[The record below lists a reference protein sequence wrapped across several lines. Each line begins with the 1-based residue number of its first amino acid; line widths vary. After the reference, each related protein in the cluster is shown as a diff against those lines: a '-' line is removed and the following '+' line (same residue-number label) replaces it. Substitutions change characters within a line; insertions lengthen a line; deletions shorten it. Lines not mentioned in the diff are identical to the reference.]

1 MFGVTSPRRRV
12 TILLMVVLA
21 VTVLGLAG
29 CGKKEI
35 ADPYVYDSLRRVTRG
50 DTLSVR
56 FRFEI
61 DAPAFEYVRGN
72 TGIIRDGN
80 LLEFLVAENLEN
92 NYQRLAGTL
101 LGVRKTFT
109 PQPTHLVLERIKR
122 NGVVE
127 ADTTTLK
134 RPAHYTLPRLLRS
147 GAIDQNLPG
156 APLPEIGFKAG
167 DIDEARTTF
176 LPEKETDALKT
187 VKSAFANFA
196 YVPRHDLAEAA
207 KANPSPEDY
216 AWYLIGDT
224 SALEV
229 VELTEG
235 AEWMLHLLKDKDL
248 PVIGAFSLISLEP
261 EWTKRRVEYPGLG
274 HVVGKV
280 RIDWFQYANTYVE
293 GFENK
298 DR

>member
-1 MFGVTSPRRRV
+1 MFGVTSSRRRV

-21 VTVLGLAG
+21 VTLFGLAG
-29 CGKKEI
+29 CSKKEV
-35 ADPYVYDSLRRVTRG
+35 ADPYVYDSLRAVTRG
-50 DTLSVR
+50 DTLSVN

-61 DAPAFEYVRGN
+61 DAPTFEYVRGN

-80 LLEFLVAENLEN
+80 ILEFFVAEGLEG

-101 LGVRKTFT
+101 LGVRKTFS

-127 ADTTTLK
+127 ADTTTLR
-134 RPAHYTLPRLLRS
+134 RPAHYTLPRLVRA
-147 GAIDQNLPG
+147 GAIDQNVPG
-156 APLPEIGFKAG
+156 APLPEIGFKVG
-167 DIDEARTTF
+167 EIDEARSTF
-176 LPEKETDALKT
+176 LPEKEGDPLHT

-196 YVPRHDLAEAA
+196 YRPRHDLAAGA
-207 KANPSPEDY
+207 TPSPEDY

-224 SALEV
+224 SSLEV
-229 VELTEG
+229 TQLTDG

-248 PVIGAFSLISLEP
+248 PVIGAFTLISLED
-261 EWTKRRVEYPGLG
+261 EWTKRRVEHPGLG

-280 RIDWFQYANTYVE
+280 RIDWFQYANAFVE

>member
-1 MFGVTSPRRRV
+1 MFGATSPRRPV
-12 TILLMVVLA
+12 TVLLLVVLA
-21 VTVLGLAG
+21 VTLVGLAG

-35 ADPYVYDSLRRVTRG
+35 ADPYVYDSLRSVTRG
-50 DTLSVR
+50 DTLSVN

-72 TGIIRDGN
+72 TAVIRDGN
-80 LLEFLVAENLEN
+80 LLEFLVAEDLESN
-92 NYQRLAGTL
+92 HQRLAGTL
-101 LGVRKTFT
+101 LGVRKTFS

-122 NGVVE
+122 GGVVE
-127 ADTTTLK
+127 ADTNTLR
-134 RPAHYTLPRLLRS
+134 RPKHYTLPRLLRA
-147 GAIDQNLPG
+147 GAIDQNVPG
-156 APLPEIGFKAG
+156 APLPEIGFKQG
-167 DIDEARTTF
+167 EIDEARSTF
-176 LPEKETDALKT
+176 LPEKEGDPAKT

-196 YVPRHDLAEAA
+196 YRPRHDLAEGAA
-207 KANPSPEDY
+207 PSPEDY

-224 SALEV
+224 SSLEV

-248 PVIGAFSLISLEP
+248 PVIGAFTVMSLEE
-261 EWTKRRVEYPGLG
+261 EWTKRRVEHPGLG

-280 RIDWFQYANTYVE
+280 RIDWFQYANTYIE
-293 GFENK
+293 GFDKK

>member
-1 MFGVTSPRRRV
+1 MFGATSPRRPV
-12 TILLMVVLA
+12 TILLLVVLA
-21 VTVLGLAG
+21 MTLFGLAG
-29 CGKKEI
+29 CGKKEV

-50 DTLSVR
+50 DTLSVK

-72 TGIIRDGN
+72 TAIIRDGN
-80 LLEFLVAENLEN
+80 LLEFLVAEGLESN
-92 NYQRLAGTL
+92 HQNLAGTL
-101 LGVRKTFT
+101 LGVRKTFS

-127 ADTTTLK
+127 ADTTTLR
-134 RPAHYTLPRLLRS
+134 RPAHYTLPRLLRA
-147 GAIDQNLPG
+147 GAIDQNVPG

-167 DIDEARTTF
+167 EIDEARSTF
-176 LPEKETDALKT
+176 LPEKEGDALKT

-196 YVPRHDLAEAA
+196 YRPRHDLAPGAA
-207 KANPSPEDY
+207 PTPEDY

-224 SALEV
+224 SSLEV
-229 VELTEG
+229 VQLTEG

-248 PVIGAFSLISLEP
+248 PVIGAFTLMSLEE
-261 EWTKRRVEYPGLG
+261 EWTKRRVEVPGLG
-274 HVVGKV
+274 HVVGTV
-280 RIDWFQYANTYVE
+280 RIDWFQYANAYVE

>member
-1 MFGVTSPRRRV
+1 MFGATSPRRPV
-12 TILLMVVLA
+12 TILLLVVLA
-21 VTVLGLAG
+21 MTLVGLAG

-50 DTLSVR
+50 DTLSVK

-72 TGIIRDGN
+72 TAIIRDGN
-80 LLEFLVAENLEN
+80 LLEFLVAEDLEN
-92 NYQRLAGTL
+92 NYQRLSGTL
-101 LGVRKTFT
+101 LGVRKTFS

-122 NGVVE
+122 GGVVE
-127 ADTTTLK
+127 ADTTTLR
-134 RPAHYTLPRLLRS
+134 RPAHYTLPRLLRA
-147 GAIDQNLPG
+147 GAIDQNVPG

-167 DIDEARTTF
+167 EIDEARSTF
-176 LPEKETDALKT
+176 LPEKEGDPVKT

-196 YVPRHDLAEAA
+196 YLPRHDLAAGAA
-207 KANPSPEDY
+207 PTPEDY

-224 SALEV
+224 SSLEV
-229 VELTEG
+229 VQLTEG

-248 PVIGAFSLISLEP
+248 PVIGAFTLMSLEE
-261 EWTKRRVEYPGLG
+261 EWTKRRVEHPGLG

>member
-1 MFGVTSPRRRV
+1 MFGATSPRRPV
-12 TILLMVVLA
+12 TILLLVVLA
-21 VTVLGLAG
+21 VTLIGLAG

-50 DTLSVR
+50 DTLSVK

-72 TGIIRDGN
+72 TAIIRDGN
-80 LLEFLVAENLEN
+80 LLEFLVAEDLEN
-92 NYQRLAGTL
+92 NHQRLAGTL

-122 NGVVE
+122 GGVVE
-127 ADTTTLK
+127 ADTTTLR
-134 RPAHYTLPRLLRS
+134 RPAHYTLPRLLRA
-147 GAIDQNLPG
+147 GAVDLKLPG
-156 APLPEIGFKAG
+156 APLPEIGFKANE
-167 DIDEARTTF
+167 IDEARSTF
-176 LPEKETDALKT
+176 LPEKEGDPVKT
-187 VKSAFANFA
+187 VASAFANFA
-196 YVPRHDLAEAA
+196 YRPRHDLAEGAT
-207 KANPSPEDY
+207 PSPEDY

-229 VELTEG
+229 VQLTEG

-248 PVIGAFSLISLEP
+248 PVIGAFTLMSLEE
-261 EWTKRRVEYPGLG
+261 EWSKRRVEHPGLG
-274 HVVGKV
+274 HVVGTV

-293 GFENK
+293 GYENT

>member
-1 MFGVTSPRRRV
+1 MFGVTSPRRRF
-12 TILLMVVLA
+12 TILSMVVLT
-21 VTVLGLAG
+21 VTVVALAG
-29 CGKKEI
+29 CSKKKI
-35 ADPYVYDSLRRVTRG
+35 VDPYVYDSLRRVTRG
-50 DTLSVR
+50 DTLSVK

-61 DAPAFEYVRGN
+61 DAPNFEYVRGN

-80 LLEFLVAENLEN
+80 LLEFFVAENLES
-92 NYQRLAGTL
+92 NYKNLAGTL

-127 ADTTTLK
+127 ADTTTLR

-147 GAIDQNLPG
+147 GAIDQNVPG
-156 APLPEIGFKAG
+156 APLPEIGFKSG
-167 DIDEARTTF
+167 DIDEARSTF
-176 LPEKETDALKT
+176 LPEKATDPLKT
-187 VKSAFANFA
+187 VKSAYANFA
-196 YVPRHDLAEAA
+196 YLPRHDLADEA

-224 SALEV
+224 SSLEV

-235 AEWMLHLLKDKDL
+235 ADWMLHLLKDKDL

-298 DR
+298 ER

>member
-1 MFGVTSPRRRV
+1 MFGATSPRRPV
-12 TILLMVVLA
+12 TILLLVVLA
-21 VTVLGLAG
+21 ATLVGLAG

-50 DTLSVR
+50 DTLSVK

-72 TGIIRDGN
+72 TAIIRDGN
-80 LLEFLVAENLEN
+80 LLEFLVAEDLES

-127 ADTTTLK
+127 ADTTTLR
-134 RPAHYTLPRLLRS
+134 RPAHYTLPRLLRAS
-147 GAIDQNLPG
+147 AIDQNVPG
-156 APLPEIGFKAG
+156 APLPEIGFKQG
-167 DIDEARTTF
+167 EIDEARSTF
-176 LPEKETDALKT
+176 LPEKEGDALKT

-196 YVPRHDLAEAA
+196 YRPRHDLAAGAA
-207 KANPSPEDY
+207 PSPEDY

-224 SALEV
+224 SSLEV
-229 VELTEG
+229 MELTEG

-248 PVIGAFSLISLEP
+248 PVIGAFSLLSLEP
-261 EWTKRRVEYPGLG
+261 EWTKRRVEHPGLG

-280 RIDWFQYANTYVE
+280 RIDWFQYANTFVE
-293 GFENK
+293 GYENK

>member
-1 MFGVTSPRRRV
+1 MFGATSPRRPV
-12 TILLMVVLA
+12 TILLLVVLA
-21 VTVLGLAG
+21 VTLFGLAG

-50 DTLSVR
+50 DTLSVK

-72 TGIIRDGN
+72 TAIIRDGN
-80 LLEFLVAENLEN
+80 LLEFLVAEDLEN

-127 ADTTTLK
+127 ADTTTLR
-134 RPAHYTLPRLLRS
+134 RPAHYTLPRLLRA
-147 GAIDQNLPG
+147 GAIDQNVPG
-156 APLPEIGFKAG
+156 APLPEIGFKQG
-167 DIDEARTTF
+167 EIDEARSTF
-176 LPEKETDALKT
+176 LPEKEGDPLKT

-196 YVPRHDLAEAA
+196 YRPRHDLPEGAA
-207 KANPSPEDY
+207 PSPEDY

-261 EWTKRRVEYPGLG
+261 EWTKRRVEHTGLG

-298 DR
+298 ER

>member
-1 MFGVTSPRRRV
+1 MFGATSPRRPV
-12 TILLMVVLA
+12 TLLLLVVLA
-21 VTVLGLAG
+21 VTLIGLAG
-29 CGKKEI
+29 CSKKEI

-50 DTLSVR
+50 DTLSVK

-72 TGIIRDGN
+72 TGVIRDGN
-80 LLEFLVAENLEN
+80 LLEFFVAEDLEN
-92 NYQRLAGTL
+92 NHQRLAGTL
-101 LGVRKTFT
+101 LGVRKTFS

-127 ADTTTLK
+127 ADTTTLR
-134 RPAHYTLPRLLRS
+134 RPAHYTLPRLLRA
-147 GAIDQNLPG
+147 GAIDQNVPG

-167 DIDEARTTF
+167 EIDEARSTF
-176 LPEKETDALKT
+176 LPEKEGDAHKT

-196 YVPRHDLAEAA
+196 YRPRHDLAAGAA
-207 KANPSPEDY
+207 PSPEDF

-229 VELTEG
+229 VQLTEG

-248 PVIGAFSLISLEP
+248 PVIGAFSLISLEE
-261 EWTKRRVEYPGLG
+261 EWSKRRVEHPGLG
-274 HVVGKV
+274 HVVGTV

-293 GFENK
+293 GYDNK

>member
-1 MFGVTSPRRRV
+1 MFGATSPRRRV

-21 VTVLGLAG
+21 VTALGLAG

-35 ADPYVYDSLRRVTRG
+35 VDPYVYDSLRSVTRG
-50 DTLSVR
+50 DTLSVG

-61 DAPAFEYVRGN
+61 DAPSFEYVRGN

-80 LLEFLVAENLEN
+80 LLEFFVAEGLEG

-101 LGVRKTFT
+101 LGVRKTFS

-127 ADTTTLK
+127 ADTTTLRK
-134 RPAHYTLPRLLRS
+134 PAHYTLPRLVRA
-147 GAIDQNLPG
+147 GAIDQNVPG
-156 APLPEIGFKAG
+156 APLPEIGFKV
-167 DIDEARTTF
+167 DEINEARSTF
-176 LPEKETDALKT
+176 LPEKEGDDLKT

-196 YVPRHDLAEAA
+196 YRPRHDLAAGA
-207 KANPSPEDY
+207 TASPEDY

-224 SALEV
+224 SSLEIV
-229 VELTEG
+229 GLTEG
-235 AEWMLHLLKDKDL
+235 AAWMLHLLKDKDL
-248 PVIGAFSLISLEP
+248 PVIGAFSLMSLED
-261 EWTKRRVEYPGLG
+261 EWTKRRMEHPGLG
-274 HVVGKV
+274 HVVGTV
-280 RIDWFQYANTYVE
+280 RIDWFQYANAYIE